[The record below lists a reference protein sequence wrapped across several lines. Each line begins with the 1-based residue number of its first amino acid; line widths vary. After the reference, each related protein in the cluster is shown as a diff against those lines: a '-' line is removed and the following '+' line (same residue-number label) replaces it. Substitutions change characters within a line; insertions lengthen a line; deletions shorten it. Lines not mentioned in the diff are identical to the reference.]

1 MIKKWRWWRR
11 WRRKPILTP
20 VTPEPHRLNFKRS
33 SAVGEIQL
41 RVRSIFSREV
51 LMNIPPTGK
60 HPWMGAV
67 DGCEAACQSPAPPKK
82 PLINKTLPVF
92 SFSSLLFSFSCQD
105 FKRWRAPLK
114 LQLLYDKFLQRPGSD
129 QSTPACNSP
138 HLPSTF
144 NSTSSPEERQHNG
157 ADVPEVHMQRH
168 PPPPLTDALLLKC
181 GSLG

>member
-1 MIKKWRWWRR
+1 MKDELGCVLIKKWRWWRR

-51 LMNIPPTGK
+51 LMNTPPTGK

-92 SFSSLLFSFSCQD
+92 SFSSLSFLSAVKTSNGGALHLNCSCFMTNSFSD
-105 FKRWRAPLK
+105 LEVIKALRRA
-114 LQLLYDKFLQRPGSD
+114 
-129 QSTPACNSP
+129 T
-138 HLPSTF
+138 
-144 NSTSSPEERQHNG
+144 
-157 ADVPEVHMQRH
+157 H
-168 PPPPLTDALLLKC
+168 PIFPPPLTPLPLLKNASTTAQT
-181 GSLG
+181 SLRSICSDIRRRR